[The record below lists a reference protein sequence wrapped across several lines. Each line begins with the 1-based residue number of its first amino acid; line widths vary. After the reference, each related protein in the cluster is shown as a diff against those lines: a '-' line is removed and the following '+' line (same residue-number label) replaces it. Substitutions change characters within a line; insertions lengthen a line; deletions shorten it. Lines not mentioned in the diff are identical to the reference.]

1 MEKLYCS
8 FHKRENV
15 IFKILIRKSGLFSSK
30 WHMPD
35 WKLSNSYENKA
46 SSFSS
51 NICHYVLFWLRSLTK
66 SVRNFLNASNIARKW
81 FIAGN
86 LLDKVEDSM
95 ECWNISQFLSTQQRI
110 YIEFV
115 QIRRWLLEVSLGG
128 ARSNCFRTSK
138 QKELAVEWKLRR
150 ISKPRTGALFYDHC
164 GFLVKTTSSLFNILQ
179 WTGVFSS
186 PEERCFWWETH
197 DNS

>member
-1 MEKLYCS
+1 MRTKLQVS
-8 FHKRENV
+8 HPIFV
-15 IFKILIRKSGLFSSK
+15 IMCFSDKISSK
-30 WHMPD
+30 
-35 WKLSNSYENKA
+35 
-46 SSFSS
+46 
-51 NICHYVLFWLRSLTK
+51 
-66 SVRNFLNASNIARKW
+66 FLNASNIARKW
-81 FIAGN
+81 FIAEN

-138 QKELAVEWKLRR
+138 QQQLAVEWKLRR

-179 WTGVFSS
+179 WTDVFSS